1 MEKLGVVYD
10 DGSLQSEHRE
20 GTSPYRD
27 YHVDLTE
34 GENLHVIV
42 DNYWPM
48 SATLELIAP
57 NDNGDLSDPD
67 TLKDSIIFTEGPL
80 SDTPYNPYKYTRDS
94 RISHRM
100 ILRLMLTILTRMATR
115 SGTIQR
121 K

>member
-1 MEKLGVVYD
+1 MSTSKWRAYSGKYDSEHPNTNTSTWGDDIMPGPGTQVSHKQFFNPWSLEKLGVVYD

-67 TLKDSIIFTEGPL
+67 NL
-80 SDTPYNPYKYTRDS
+80 
-94 RISHRM
+94 
-100 ILRLMLTILTRMATR
+100 
-115 SGTIQR
+115 
-121 K
+121 